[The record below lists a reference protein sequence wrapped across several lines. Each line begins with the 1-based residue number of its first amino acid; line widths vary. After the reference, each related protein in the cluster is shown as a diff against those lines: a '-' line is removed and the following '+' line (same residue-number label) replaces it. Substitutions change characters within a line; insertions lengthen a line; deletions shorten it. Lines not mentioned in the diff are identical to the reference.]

1 MEYLRLEKNFEEES
15 IPLVSTESEFEGLK
29 TGIGGVSKEEQ
40 DFLSNIISNLNES
53 FGIDFSDDDKVNL
66 RRMFSIYK
74 DNEEYKNIHEG
85 DNTYSNKKSFSDKL
99 FDDLSQELVDRD
111 LEFYKKIQKPE
122 VNNFLKRIFYE
133 RYEEQLT

>member
-1 MEYLRLEKNFEEES
+1 MMGRFIYA
-15 IPLVSTESEFEGLK
+15 
-29 TGIGGVSKEEQ
+29 
-40 DFLSNIISNLNES
+40 SNRKSLNY
-53 FGIDFSDDDKVNL
+53 IWNCYADC

-133 RYEEQLT
+133 RYEEQLS